1 MVLKSWRVPVV
12 LAGVLVGGALW
23 PSAAAAQLDETC
35 TVSILNRT
43 AQVSRDGSWR
53 IDNVPANF
61 GPVRARATCV
71 KDGVT
76 RSGQSEYF
84 VIRANS
90 VTGFDAEIE
99 LGFTDPI
106 PESLVLTA
114 PTPVLTP
121 QQLTTQLVVTARFP
135 SGRTENVAGAVG
147 TSYTTS
153 NAAVAS
159 IDAGGLITARASGTA
174 LISALKDGALGILRI
189 TVRLTNDTDGDGL
202 PDDLERANGLDPNDP
217 TDALADPDNDGL
229 TNSAELL
236 QFGTDLR
243 NRDTDADTIAD
254 GEETIAGGDGFV
266 TNPLLADSDGDGF
279 RDALEVAT
287 GSDPNNADSF
297 DLARALRSLSVSPS
311 AFVLTVNLLLGEA
324 SRQLTVTGQLI
335 DDTTLDLTSTARG
348 TNYNSDDFSICNFGE
363 PDGRVFGGIDG
374 SCTVT
379 VSNAGFSAQVSGV
392 VRTFAPTA
400 VSFVDIPGFA
410 NNVDVSGDHAYV
422 AAGATGLQV
431 VSVSNRQSPRIVGAY
446 DTEGNANDVVV
457 AGGRAYVADGAGG
470 LQIVDISDP
479 IHPAFIGGLD
489 TTGNAQDVVVRGN
502 LAYVADGSA
511 GLQII
516 DVTDPAAPR
525 LVGTAAITGEAKGVD
540 VVLDRGLALVA
551 SGFSGLQVVDVSDPS
566 RPTVVG
572 GVSIDN
578 SVDVVARGEEAFV
591 ADFGGGF
598 TAVSTA
604 NPAAPFVFGQV
615 DPSFGGLLLDVA
627 LAGDLAFGADVLFVN
642 GVPIV
647 YVGDRPNGPA
657 VRGQLDF
664 PARDDNGTGIAVD
677 ANFVYLT
684 AGRSIEENG
693 TVGNTR
699 LYIGQYLA
707 LEDTQGVAPTVR
719 ITTPA
724 PDTTVIEGASL
735 SVSAEA
741 RDDVAVVAV
750 DFLVD
755 GVVAATST
763 GAPYQAS
770 IVAPVGVTEF
780 TLGARAVDLGGNA
793 GTAEGVRIAV
803 LPDPKTTAI
812 GRVLD
817 DAGSPVEGASVR
829 TNTGATATTAADGTF
844 SIPGLPTVR
853 GPIGATAEIVRD
865 GIRLRGRSASV
876 APVPAGETNLG
887 DIVIRRTSRV
897 GYYDLDFDAGNPAQ
911 AGPIAAA
918 GLEAFDVG
926 ALAAADLAQY
936 DILFVQNPSNFEFSA
951 TFRNSLVKIHQFV
964 SNGGVLVLHDR
975 NVESAA
981 SVLPGAA
988 GTILRDFAD
997 DANIDIVDDTT
1008 RVTNGPAGILTNDS
1022 LDGGTSS
1029 SHGYILATTVPAG
1042 AQGVLSTGDPSH
1054 LVTYSYPFGSGRV
1067 VYSTIPL
1074 DYYLDGSGPTVVNQ
1088 NMARYAANVL
1098 AYASDLR

>member
-1 MVLKSWRVPVV
+1 MVLKSWRVPLV

-43 AQVSRDGSWR
+43 AQVSSDGSWR

-90 VTGFDAEIE
+90 ITGFDAEIE

-106 PESLVLTA
+106 PESLVLAA
-114 PTPVLTP
+114 PTTVLTP
-121 QQLTTQLVVTARFP
+121 QQLTTQLVATARFP
-135 SGRTENVAGAVG
+135 SGRTEDVTGVVG

-159 IDAGGLITARASGTA
+159 IDAGGLITAGASGTA

-202 PDDLERANGLDPNDP
+202 PDDLETANGLEPGDP

-243 NRDTDADTIAD
+243 NRDTDGDTIAD
-254 GEETIAGGDGFV
+254 GEEAIAGGDGFL
-266 TNPLLADSDGDGF
+266 TNPLLGDSDGDGL
-279 RDALEVAT
+279 RDALEIAT
-287 GSDPNNADSF
+287 GSDPNDAASF
-297 DLARALRSLSVSPS
+297 NLARALRSLSASPDV
-311 AFVLTVNLLLGEA
+311 FVLTVNLVLGDA
-324 SRQLTVTGQLI
+324 SRQLTVTGQLM
-335 DDTTLDLTSTARG
+335 DDTTIDLTSTARG
-348 TNYNSDDFSICNFGE
+348 TSYNSDDFSICNFGE

-379 VSNAGFSAQVSGV
+379 VSNAGFSARVSGR

-400 VSFVDIPGFA
+400 LSFVDIPGFA
-410 NNVDVSGDHAYV
+410 NNVDVSGEYAYV

-457 AGGRAYVADGAGG
+457 AGGRAYVADGAAG
-470 LQIVDISDP
+470 LRIVDVSDP
-479 IHPAFIGGLD
+479 VNPASIGGLD
-489 TTGNAQDVVVRGN
+489 TPGNAQDVVVRGN
-502 LAYVADGSA
+502 LAYVADGTA

-516 DVTDPAAPR
+516 DVSNPAAPR
-525 LVGTAAITGEAKGVD
+525 LVGTAATPGVAKGVD
-540 VVLDRGLALVA
+540 VVPDRGLALVA
-551 SGFSGLQVVDVSDPS
+551 AGFSGLQVVNVADPS
-566 RPTVVG
+566 SPAIVG
-572 GVSIDN
+572 AVPINN
-578 SVDVVARGEEAFV
+578 SVDVVARGDEAFV
-591 ADFGGGF
+591 ADFSGGF

-604 NPAAPFVFGQV
+604 DPAAPFVFGQV
-615 DPSFGGLLLDVA
+615 DRNAGGLLMDVA
-627 LAGDLAFGADVLFVN
+627 RAGDLVFGADVFFVN

-647 YVGDRPNGPA
+647 YVGDRVNGPA
-657 VRGQLDF
+657 VRGRLDF
-664 PARDDNGTGIAVD
+664 PNRDDNGTGIAVD
-677 ANFVYLT
+677 ASFVYLT
-684 AGRSIEENG
+684 AARTIQENG
-693 TVGNTR
+693 TVGTTR

-707 LEDTQGVAPTVR
+707 VEDTQGVAPTVR
-719 ITTPA
+719 ITAPA
-724 PDTTVIEGASL
+724 PDTTAIEGASL

-755 GVVAATST
+755 GAVAATST
-763 GAPYQAS
+763 AAPYGAS
-770 IVAPVGVTEF
+770 IVVPAGGTEF
-780 TLGARAVDLGGNA
+780 TLGARAIDLGGNV
-793 GTAEGVRIAV
+793 GTAEGVRVAV
-803 LPDPKTTAI
+803 IPDPKTTAI
-812 GRVLD
+812 GRVMD
-817 DAGSPVEGASVR
+817 DAGGPVEGAAVR

-844 SIPGLPTVR
+844 SIPGLPTVG
-853 GPIGATAEIVRD
+853 GPISATAEIVRA
-865 GIRLRGRSASV
+865 GVRLRGRSALV
-876 APVPAGETNLG
+876 APVPAGDTNLD
-887 DIVIRRTSRV
+887 DIVVRRSSRV
-897 GYYDLDFDAGNPAQ
+897 GYYDLDFDAGNPRQ
-911 AGPIAAA
+911 AAPILAA
-918 GLEAFDVG
+918 GLEAVDVG
-926 ALAAADLAQY
+926 ALGAADLSQY
-936 DILFVQNPSNFEFSA
+936 DILFVQNPDNSRFST
-951 TFRNSLVKIHQFV
+951 TFRNNLAKIHQFV
-964 SNGGVLVLHDR
+964 ADGGVLVVHDR
-975 NVESAA
+975 NVSSAA
-981 SVLPGAA
+981 SVLPGAP
-988 GTILRDFAD
+988 GTILRDFGD
-997 DANIDIVDDTT
+997 DANINIVDDTT
-1008 RVTNGPAGILTNDS
+1008 RVTNGPAGVLTNAS

-1029 SHGYILATTVPAG
+1029 SHGYILATTIPAG
-1042 AQGVLSTGDPSH
+1042 AHGVLSRGDASR
-1054 LVTYSYPFGSGRV
+1054 LVTYSYPFGAGSV

-1074 DYYLDGSGPTVVNQ
+1074 DYYLDGSGPTTVRA
-1088 NMARYAANVL
+1088 NMVRYAANVL